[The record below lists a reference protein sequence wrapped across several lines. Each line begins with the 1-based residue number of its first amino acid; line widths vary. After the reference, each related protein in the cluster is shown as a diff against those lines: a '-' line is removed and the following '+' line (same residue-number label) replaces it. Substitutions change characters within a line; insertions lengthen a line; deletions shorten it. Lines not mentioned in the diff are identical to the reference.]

1 MDKIEELAKALATKA
16 QSLIEDLEDTY
27 ETDNLG
33 EKLDAIKDGLAL
45 LNKGQFSSL
54 ASSSALDAIKSV
66 TDQSNVFD
74 IIDAVKAA
82 QSAFIFVNEEMLAEM
97 GQDLAFMGEVVEA
110 EAKAD
115 ALKEVWSKDKTADWY
130 EA

>member
-45 LNKGQFSSL
+45 LNQGQFSSL

-66 TDQSNVFD
+66 TGQSNVFD

-82 QSAFIFVNEEMLAEM
+82 QKAFLAVDSESAAFGEDFAFLQEFAAEEEMAIRKN
-97 GQDLAFMGEVVEA
+97 
-110 EAKAD
+110 KAWE
-115 ALKEVWSKDKTADWY
+115 KSQRHPQ
-130 EA
+130 